1 MSSRPKAIGAGR
13 RRGTMGRAR
22 GGWALGTR
30 AVAVGL
36 GLATLAGGAAGLAG
50 CATVAQNRRGHL
62 ADPMM
67 SLTGE
72 SLDAARHQKLYDT
85 REGAAGGD
93 GATAGGGCG
102 CQ

>member
-1 MSSRPKAIGAGR
+1 MKRTPSTPGPLLPVSPVPLIPSAIWLFAIGL
-13 RRGTMGRAR
+13 T
-22 GGWALGTR
+22 
-30 AVAVGL
+30 
-36 GLATLAGGAAGLAG
+36 GASVAG
-50 CATVAQNRRGHL
+50 CATVPQNRRARL

-67 SLTGE
+67 SLTDE
-72 SLDAARHQKLYDT
+72 PLDAARRQKLYDT